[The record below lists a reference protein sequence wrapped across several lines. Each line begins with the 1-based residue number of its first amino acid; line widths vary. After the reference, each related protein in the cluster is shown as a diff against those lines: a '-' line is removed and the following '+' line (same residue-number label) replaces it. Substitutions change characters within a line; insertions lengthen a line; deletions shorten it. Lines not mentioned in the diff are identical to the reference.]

1 MSGGIEFVQGWMTDY
16 RGADIYD
23 FYANTFGVI
32 VSLVLPYGWW
42 LGQKRK

>member
-1 MSGGIEFVQGWMTDY
+1 MTDY